1 MPASKKEKKPG
12 KARSSANGAQLD
24 VIFCGPL
31 LFVPGLKEA
40 NVTGVEVYSPC
51 NDHPVGAVFLP
62 GVWFSDAELQDPKC
76 ERWPEPESFSLLD
89 SHSYLLELTQK
100 SSKSRNDRPFPVT
113 SIPDTN
119 HKVRPGRKLS
129 HDWHIHIAVNGH
141 LAGWASLCL
150 ADVRD
155 GMFHGSDAPTTSQ
168 VALAHRLTYM
178 EVTGAEFCGAPK
190 EAKEYLKAN
199 ISKGG
204 TLIILGE
211 LPYHSTLAHERQAID
226 ALAKLAGLDLRLLV
240 TSPTPKPSKVM
251 SHVSPCNHSIVLA

>member
-1 MPASKKEKKPG
+1 MPVSKKEKKPG
-12 KARSSANGAQLD
+12 KGKSSAKGAQLD
-24 VIFCGPL
+24 VLFCGPL
-31 LFVPGLKEA
+31 LLVPGLKDS
-40 NVTGVEVYSPC
+40 NVAGVEVYSPC

-89 SHSYLLELTQK
+89 PHSYSIELTQAPA
-100 SSKSRNDRPFPVT
+100 RNSNSNPFPAA

-129 HDWHIHIAVNGH
+129 HDWHIHITVNGR
-141 LAGWASLCL
+141 LANWTSPCL

-155 GMFHGSDAPTTSQ
+155 GLFHGSDAPTTSK
-168 VALAHRLTYM
+168 VALTHRLTYS
-178 EVTGAEFCGAPK
+178 EVSGAEFCGAPK

-204 TLIILGE
+204 TLIVLGE

-226 ALAKLAGLDLRLLV
+226 ALAKLAGLDLRLLA

-251 SHVSPCNHSIVLA
+251 NHVTPCYHSVVLV